1 MGDKYIVFID
11 KDTNKIVPVKIAS
24 NYISTIKD
32 FLDKFINSSSI
43 ISFENKDNSYIHS
56 ASSNKNDIIEKILDY
71 SFNTRSKNICCIV
84 ISNNI
89 VIYNINDNSGVHRIN
104 NSLYNNKIKSLIKTV
119 EKYIEIKYKSKKQQ
133 TSTPMSTFIFQT
145 TNTKTPLLQQQ
156 QMQKQQMQQQQM
168 QKQQMQKQQM
178 QQSIIDGATH
188 VMVKR
193 V

>member
-1 MGDKYIVFID
+1 MEDKYIVFID
-11 KDTNKIVPVKIAS
+11 KDTNKIVPVKIAD

-43 ISFENKDNSYIHS
+43 ISFENKYNSYIHS
-56 ASSNKNDIIEKILDY
+56 ASSKKNEIIEKILNY
-71 SFNTRSKNICCIV
+71 SFNPSLRLKNICCIV

-133 TSTPMSTFIFQT
+133 T
-145 TNTKTPLLQQQ
+145 
-156 QMQKQQMQQQQM
+156 
-168 QKQQMQKQQM
+168 
-178 QQSIIDGATH
+178 
-188 VMVKR
+188 
-193 V
+193 

>member
-24 NYISTIKD
+24 NYISTIRD

-56 ASSNKNDIIEKILDY
+56 ASSNKNDIIEKILNY

-133 TSTPMSTFIFQT
+133 TSTPMSTFIFPT
-145 TNTKTPLLQQQ
+145 TKTPLLQQQ
-156 QMQKQQMQQQQM
+156 QMQQQQMQQQQM
-168 QKQQMQKQQM
+168 QQM

-188 VMVKR
+188 VIVKSLKK
-193 V
+193 

>member
-24 NYISTIKD
+24 NYISTIRD

-56 ASSNKNDIIEKILDY
+56 ASSNKNDIIEKILNY
-71 SFNTRSKNICCIV
+71 IFNTRSKNICCIV

-89 VIYNINDNSGVHRIN
+89 VIYNINDNSGVRRIN

-133 TSTPMSTFIFQT
+133 TSTPMSTFIFPT
-145 TNTKTPLLQQQ
+145 TNTKTPLLQPQP
-156 QMQKQQMQQQQM
+156 QQMQQQQM
-168 QKQQMQKQQM
+168 QQM

-188 VMVKR
+188 VIVKSLKK
-193 V
+193 

>member
-1 MGDKYIVFID
+1 MAFICIGL
-11 KDTNKIVPVKIAS
+11 KRPENILVLELFVNPFKFIA
-24 NYISTIKD
+24 ILIPI

-56 ASSNKNDIIEKILDY
+56 ASSNKNDIIEKILNY

-89 VIYNINDNSGVHRIN
+89 VIYNINDNSGAHRIN

-133 TSTPMSTFIFQT
+133 T
-145 TNTKTPLLQQQ
+145 
-156 QMQKQQMQQQQM
+156 
-168 QKQQMQKQQM
+168 
-178 QQSIIDGATH
+178 
-188 VMVKR
+188 
-193 V
+193 